1 MKRVLL
7 TVLIIGVLLLNAC
20 GAPTTA
26 PEAEVPPTEETT
38 PEAGATLTPPPT
50 EETALE
56 VEATPTPTTHTLS
69 VTVSPSEAGSVSPSG
84 GQYEEGTQLI
94 LTATPTS
101 SYFFDYWSGDA
112 TGSLPT
118 ITVIMDSDKS
128 AIAHFEILPV
138 TYRLDISI
146 SPSGAGSV
154 SPSSG
159 EYAEGTQVTLTAVPV
174 SGYAFDYWGGDA
186 SGSSPTTTIIMDSD
200 KSVTAH
206 FADTTPP
213 VISGVGISGIMESRA
228 IITWE
233 TDELATSQVEYGTT
247 NAYGSTMSLN
257 EELTTSHSVTLTEL
271 KPETTYHSRV
281 KSVDEAGNEALSDD
295 CTFTTKT
302 TKELLSPMLYSG
314 ITIGGRVHQLS
325 FNLFNGSSQTITVAK
340 VEIFNEYGDVAFTM
354 SKSDIAETWG
364 SGEVGVGKSLS
375 AGISFGIPPS
385 TKEIEDWQVKWYC
398 LDADGQ
404 RFTVKG
410 LTRKL

>member
-1 MKRVLL
+1 
-7 TVLIIGVLLLNAC
+7 
-20 GAPTTA
+20 
-26 PEAEVPPTEETT
+26 
-38 PEAGATLTPPPT
+38 
-50 EETALE
+50 
-56 VEATPTPTTHTLS
+56 
-69 VTVSPSEAGSVSPSG
+69 
-84 GQYEEGTQLI
+84 
-94 LTATPTS
+94 
-101 SYFFDYWSGDA
+101 
-112 TGSLPT
+112 
-118 ITVIMDSDKS
+118 
-128 AIAHFEILPV
+128 
-138 TYRLDISI
+138 
-146 SPSGAGSV
+146 
-154 SPSSG
+154 
-159 EYAEGTQVTLTAVPV
+159 
-174 SGYAFDYWGGDA
+174 
-186 SGSSPTTTIIMDSD
+186 
-200 KSVTAH
+200 
-206 FADTTPP
+206 
-213 VISGVGISGIMESRA
+213 VGISGIMESRA

-385 TKEIEDWQVKWYC
+385 TTEVEDWQVKWYC
-398 LDADGQ
+398 LDVNGVK
-404 RFTVKG
+404 FTVEGKYSS
-410 LTRKL
+410 LP